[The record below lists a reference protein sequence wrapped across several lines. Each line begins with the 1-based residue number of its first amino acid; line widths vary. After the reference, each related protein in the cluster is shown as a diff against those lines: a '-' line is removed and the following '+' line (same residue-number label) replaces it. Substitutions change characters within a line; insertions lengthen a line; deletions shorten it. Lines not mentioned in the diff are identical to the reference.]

1 MPSTN
6 SLDNLPEVRLK
17 ILENIRE
24 SLLDITYSDEMSDDE
39 ATQVVQ
45 QMTSVS
51 EYILELL
58 GVEIQREN
66 ENGSISVLIHLQK
79 PE

>member
-1 MPSTN
+1 MPSIN
-6 SLDNLPEVRLK
+6 LLDNLPEVRLK

-39 ATQVVQ
+39 ATQVVR

-66 ENGSISVLIHLQK
+66 EDGSISVLIHFQK